1 MTSRRFRYLQLCI
14 MAFSILII
22 AFSNTTHIR
31 MLDSSNHQSEVLLD
45 QDSSEQICPITQFN
59 LPLAIAQNAT
69 NTTSTTSTTTD
80 TSTTDTEAYSPWT
93 SPFVNES
100 LYYPLAIVFSIL
112 GIFSA
117 LWLIFFV
124 ETSRERTIRE
134 RIIGSAI
141 RLVLMSVLLG
151 FALHYWILFEPI

>member
-1 MTSRRFRYLQLCI
+1 MLD
-14 MAFSILII
+14 
-22 AFSNTTHIR
+22 FSNR
-31 MLDSSNHQSEVLLD
+31 QSEKLLD
-45 QDSSEQICPITQFN
+45 QDSSDQISPITQFK

-69 NTTSTTSTTTD
+69 NTTSTTTD
-80 TSTTDTEAYSPWT
+80 TSTSDTEPQSPWT

-100 LYYPLAIVFSIL
+100 LYYPLALVFSIL

-134 RIIGSAI
+134 RIIGSGI
-141 RLVLMSVLLG
+141 RLVVMSVLLG
-151 FALHYWILFEPI
+151 LALHYWILFEPI

>member
-1 MTSRRFRYLQLCI
+1 MTSRRFRYLQLSI

-45 QDSSEQICPITQFN
+45 QDSSDQICPITQFK
-59 LPLAIAQNAT
+59 LPFAIAQNDTT
-69 NTTSTTSTTTD
+69 NTSTTTD
-80 TSTTDTEAYSPWT
+80 TSSTDTEAQNPWT

-141 RLVLMSVLLG
+141 RLVVMSVLLG

>member
-1 MTSRRFRYLQLCI
+1 MTSRRFRYLQLSI

-31 MLDSSNHQSEVLLD
+31 MLDSSNHQSELLLD
-45 QDSSEQICPITQFN
+45 QASSDQISPITQLK
-59 LPLAIAQNAT
+59 LPLSIAQNAT
-69 NTTSTTSTTTD
+69 NTTSTTTD
-80 TSTTDTEAYSPWT
+80 TSSTDTEAQSPWT

-141 RLVLMSVLLG
+141 RLVVMSVLLG

>member
-1 MTSRRFRYLQLCI
+1 

-31 MLDSSNHQSEVLLD
+31 MLDSSNHQSEILLD
-45 QDSSEQICPITQFN
+45 QDSSDQISPITQFK
-59 LPLAIAQNAT
+59 LPFAIAQNTT
-69 NTTSTTSTTTD
+69 NTTSTTTD
-80 TSTTDTEAYSPWT
+80 TSSTDTEVGSPWT

-134 RIIGSAI
+134 RIIGSGI
-141 RLVLMSVLLG
+141 RLVVMSVLLG

>member
-1 MTSRRFRYLQLCI
+1 MTSRRFRYLQLSI

-31 MLDSSNHQSEVLLD
+31 MLDSSNHQSEILLD
-45 QDSSEQICPITQFN
+45 QDSSDQISPITQFK
-59 LPLAIAQNAT
+59 LPFAIAQNTT
-69 NTTSTTSTTTD
+69 NTTSTTTD
-80 TSTTDTEAYSPWT
+80 TSSTDTEVGSPWI

-134 RIIGSAI
+134 RIIGSGI
-141 RLVLMSVLLG
+141 RLVVMSVLLG